1 MVEAFRHARLPAET
15 IVDGV
20 VATENLMGLYRST
33 EIGETVRISDPMLE
47 NAIPRIARPAGGQKW
62 ANGN

>member
-20 VATENLMGLYRST
+20 VATENLMGLFR
-33 EIGETVRISDPMLE
+33 
-47 NAIPRIARPAGGQKW
+47 
-62 ANGN
+62 